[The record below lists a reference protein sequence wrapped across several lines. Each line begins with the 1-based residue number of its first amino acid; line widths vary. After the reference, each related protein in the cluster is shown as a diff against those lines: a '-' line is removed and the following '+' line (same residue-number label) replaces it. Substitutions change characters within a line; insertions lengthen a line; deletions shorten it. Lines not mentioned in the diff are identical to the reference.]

1 MPIRTS
7 QKSKRAAADTGV
19 IVVGG
24 GTGTRMGG
32 IDKVFAPIGGR
43 PLLLYSVDAFHACE
57 RVRCIVLVLSER
69 NLQRGRELVEE
80 SRLAKVVAV
89 VPGGARRQDSV
100 RVGLDALL
108 AAPGPPDALTW
119 VAVHDAARPFVDEAM
134 LERGIEAAA
143 ATGAAVAAIP
153 ATDTIKA
160 VDANRLVVDTPDRS
174 RLWAVQTPQVF
185 RPALLAR
192 AHGEITGDVTDDA
205 AMVEL
210 AGGRVAVFDG
220 SPDNIKITRPEDL
233 AVAEAIASR
242 RGSAVAGP
250 APAGARWGIGF
261 DGHALGPGRPLRL
274 GGVTIPFEM
283 GLIGHSDGDVLLH
296 AVADALLG
304 AAGLGDLGRHFPSS
318 GPAYAGI
325 DSSVLLQRVL
335 DMLQERGW
343 GVEHVD
349 ATIIAQRPRLSPFQ
363 AEMTASIASLLGLD
377 SASVNVKVTSTD
389 RVGAIGKG
397 EGIAAQAVATIRRR

>member
-1 MPIRTS
+1 MPIRISHQSRRTT
-7 QKSKRAAADTGV
+7 ADTGV
-19 IVVGG
+19 VIVGAG
-24 GTGTRMGG
+24 AGTRMGG
-32 IDKVFAPIGGR
+32 IDKVFVPIAGR
-43 PLLLYSVDAFHACE
+43 PLLLHSLDAFHACA
-57 RVRCIVLVLSER
+57 RVRCITLVLSER

-100 RVGLDALL
+100 RAGLDALL
-108 AAPGPPDALTW
+108 AAPGPPGALAW
-119 VAVHDAARPFVDEAM
+119 VAVHDAARPFMDEAM

-363 AEMTASIASLLGLD
+363 AEMVASIASLLGLD
-377 SASVNVKVTSTD
+377 PASVNVKVTSTD